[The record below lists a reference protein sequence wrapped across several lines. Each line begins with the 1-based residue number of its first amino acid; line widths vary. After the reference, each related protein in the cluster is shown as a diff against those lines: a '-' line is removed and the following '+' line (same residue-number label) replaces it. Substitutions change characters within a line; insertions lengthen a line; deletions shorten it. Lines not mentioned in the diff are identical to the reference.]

1 MTTWQDIE
9 TAPRDGTFVDLWR
22 KDHGRLADCYWGRPS
37 HECGESGQYCDSDWH
52 SLDEGWVDGTF
63 DHLIPGDDIT
73 HWMPLPS
80 PPSKEG
86 E

>member
-1 MTTWQDIE
+1 MTTWQDIG
-9 TAPRDGTFVDLWR
+9 TAPRDGRHVML
-22 KDHGRLADCYWGRPS
+22 GMAD
-37 HECGESGQYCDSDWH
+37 EQYVAEGYFDEDEEKWFSANTH
-52 SLDEGWVDGTF
+52 STDYVDGS
-63 DHLIPGDDIT
+63 LYPT